1 MDEEIT
7 KPASALLKL
16 LLPIDIILV
25 VITLFTSLFIIIEA
39 ILSSHGIILN
49 FSNYGHSMDP
59 TIKGNALVVI
69 DTRFPFDELQ
79 PGDIISFK
87 ERPEHHMA
95 SASITMHISK
105 APENAPSTTPGSDK
119 SPESDFSDSKT
130 VSSAENA
137 YDEHRAYHDEN
148 INYLPNRAVLHRI
161 VAINTV
167 ADRALITKGDGNEQ
181 IDGVPVLKSGYI
193 GKMLWHIDY
202 IGEGVKILYENF
214 TLIMLLTVVMTTC
227 TLLLRQQSRQL
238 PGSFPF
244 SEFTKQLLPD
254 FTVFS

>member
-1 MDEEIT
+1 MDEEKQLQPSQPYDRDIRHI
-7 KPASALLKL
+7 LLKL

-25 VITLFTSLFIIIEA
+25 VITLFTSLFIILEA
-39 ILSSHGIILN
+39 ILSSHGVILN

-59 TIKGNALVVI
+59 TIKGNALCAF

-105 APENAPSTTPGSDK
+105 APENAPSTTPDSDK
-119 SPESDFSDSKT
+119 SPESDFSDAKT

-137 YDEHRAYHDEN
+137 YDEHTAYKDEN
-148 INYLPNRAVLHRI
+148 IAYLDNRAVLHRI

-193 GKMLWHIDY
+193 GKMLWHVDY
-202 IGEGVKILYENF
+202 IGEGVKVLYENF
-214 TLIMLLTVVMTTC
+214 GLIAGITILLSVFTA
-227 TLLLRQQSRQL
+227 LLRRSVSSVRY
-238 PGSFPF
+238 
-244 SEFTKQLLPD
+244 
-254 FTVFS
+254 

>member
-25 VITLFTSLFIIIEA
+25 IITLFTSLFIIIEA
-39 ILSSHGIILN
+39 ILSSHGVILN

-59 TIKGNALVVI
+59 TIKGNALCAF

-79 PGDIISFK
+79 PGDINSFK

-193 GKMLWHIDY
+193 GKMLWHVDY

-214 TLIMLLTVVMTTC
+214 GLIAGITILLSVFTA
-227 TLLLRQQSRQL
+227 LLRRSLRQNS
-238 PGSFPF
+238 G
-244 SEFTKQLLPD
+244 
-254 FTVFS
+254 

>member
-1 MDEEIT
+1 MDEE
-7 KPASALLKL
+7 KQLQPAQPYDRDIRHILLKL
-16 LLPIDIILV
+16 LLPLDIILV
-25 VITLFTSLFIIIEA
+25 VITLLTALFIIVEA

-95 SASITMHISK
+95 SASITIHISK

-119 SPESDFSDSKT
+119 SPESDSSDAKT

-137 YDEHRAYHDEN
+137 SDEHRAYHDEN

-193 GKMLWHIDY
+193 GKMLWHVNY
-202 IGEGVKILYENF
+202 IGSVLLFLYRNF
-214 TLIMLLTVVMTTC
+214 KLIMLLTVVMSLSTAVM
-227 TLLLRQQSRQL
+227 QQQKKNSAR
-238 PGSFPF
+238 
-244 SEFTKQLLPD
+244 
-254 FTVFS
+254 